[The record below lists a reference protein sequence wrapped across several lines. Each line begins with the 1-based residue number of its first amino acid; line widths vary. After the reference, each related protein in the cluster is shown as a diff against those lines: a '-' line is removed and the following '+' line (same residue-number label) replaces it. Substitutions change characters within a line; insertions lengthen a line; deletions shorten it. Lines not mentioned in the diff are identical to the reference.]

1 MAEERAGVIVMGPG
15 GGQTVANPAG
25 GRLTYKARSGQTA
38 GALTAWESTAA
49 PGEGPPLHLHV
60 NEDEFMYVLEG
71 RLLLRLADTDHTAP
85 AGSFVFIPR
94 GVPTHGRTREMVTP
108 AFCSFSRRHRPA
120 WSASSSVPR
129 SCPRTG
135 GWQMPSRLSRAT
147 PAWRFSVLRSP
158 DLTLGPESFGPIAQ
172 PAMPRDAPPRR
183 GTPALTGQRV
193 SRKPA
198 VTCPDDEQAS
208 GSRVL
213 LRDQPTVSGPWLDPP
228 LTQGQRRGASAGLVG
243 RWSPRRCR
251 PNRTCDFRRIR
262 LCMCRS
268 GGFVSCQ
275 RLLDAPERPLFL
287 AACAVRAQ
295 SARIGGRWD
304 RPRVG
309 DSRASVAIAGD
320 ADAAGVEQ
328 RDPVL
333 LKGAVAGVGDERRG
347 VEPRSDPPGGP
358 YSRERA
364 RIPNAL
370 VSSRGVCARL
380 AGP

>member
-172 PAMPRDAPPRR
+172 PAVPRA
-183 GTPALTGQRV
+183 GGVASPA
-193 SRKPA
+193 RKPA
-198 VTCPDDEQAS
+198 AAMSDGPAAS
-208 GSRVL
+208 PARRRRTLCVSSHTHSSENRSMVVL
-213 LRDQPTVSGPWLDPP
+213 LPPT
-228 LTQGQRRGASAGLVG
+228 
-243 RWSPRRCR
+243 CR
-251 PNRTCDFRRIR
+251 LSRI
-262 LCMCRS
+262 
-268 GGFVSCQ
+268 
-275 RLLDAPERPLFL
+275 
-287 AACAVRAQ
+287 
-295 SARIGGRWD
+295 
-304 RPRVG
+304 
-309 DSRASVAIAGD
+309 
-320 ADAAGVEQ
+320 
-328 RDPVL
+328 
-333 LKGAVAGVGDERRG
+333 
-347 VEPRSDPPGGP
+347 
-358 YSRERA
+358 
-364 RIPNAL
+364 
-370 VSSRGVCARL
+370 
-380 AGP
+380 